1 MDRAELQLSRRK
13 IRDRSIALVLVGTMA
28 LLPPV
33 VGISLIEGSIA
44 GLPAPLLYVFAVWSI
59 LIAGA
64 AALARPLLDT
74 EDSPSSTE
82 PNDNSG

>member
-1 MDRAELQLSRRK
+1 MDRDALQLSRRK
-13 IRDRSIALVLVGTMA
+13 ARDRSLALLLVGSVA

-33 VGISLIEGSIA
+33 VGIALVEGNIG

-59 LIAGA
+59 LITGG

-74 EDSPSSTE
+74 EDSRSSTE
-82 PNDNSG
+82 PNDNGG